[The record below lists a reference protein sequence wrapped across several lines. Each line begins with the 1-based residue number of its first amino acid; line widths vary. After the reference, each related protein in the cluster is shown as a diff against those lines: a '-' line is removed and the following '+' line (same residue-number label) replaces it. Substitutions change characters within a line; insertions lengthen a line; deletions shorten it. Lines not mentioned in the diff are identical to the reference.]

1 MCVWLCFSLRCS
13 RHVYYLGWG
22 SLALLGLIDASECS
36 PTFGAGKRSARSSLG
51 AKLHCHK
58 ENVFFFFLF
67 RIATSDGNCVCV
79 CGTDYEDV
87 RGFIRGGYRELNNND
102 GPLTSLVC
110 ERKQCNNIYL
120 DKR

>member
-1 MCVWLCFSLRCS
+1 M
-13 RHVYYLGWG
+13 YYLGWG
-22 SLALLGLIDASECS
+22 SLALLGLIDASECC

-79 CGTDYEDV
+79 CVAQTMKTFEASSEEDT
-87 RGFIRGGYRELNNND
+87 E
-102 GPLTSLVC
+102 S
-110 ERKQCNNIYL
+110 
-120 DKR
+120 